1 MGLIPAARADKIVYT
16 CIKLTTVLSMRKS
29 AEIDDPVTRQ
39 AKRLFR
45 ERGGTLRTKD
55 AIAAGLHPRT
65 LYTLRDTGVL
75 ERLSRGLYRLA
86 DSPPLANP
94 DLVTVSLRAPE
105 AVVCLISALAFHE
118 ITTQIPHQVYLAV
131 SRGSRPPRLDYPPVR
146 VFSFSEQ
153 AFSAG
158 IETHSL
164 DGVSV
169 RIYSPEKT
177 LADCFKYRNR
187 IGLDTAIEAIRLY
200 RERRRPNVE
209 AILRYAR
216 LCRVARAMQ
225 PYLEAIL

>member
-1 MGLIPAARADKIVYT
+1 
-16 CIKLTTVLSMRKS
+16 MRNDTENDGPQTRK
-29 AEIDDPVTRQ
+29 AEL
-39 AKRLFR
+39 LFR
-45 ERGGTLRTKD
+45 QHGGTLRTKE
-55 AIAAGLHPRT
+55 ALAAGVHPRT
-65 LYTLRDTGVL
+65 LYALRDAGVL

-94 DLVTVSLRAPE
+94 DLVTVSLRAPD
-105 AVVCLISALAFHE
+105 AVICLISALAYYE
-118 ITTQIPHQVYLAV
+118 LTTQIPHQVYVAIL
-131 SRGSRPPRLDYPPVR
+131 RGARPPRFDHPPLR
-146 VFSFSEQ
+146 IFSFGDK

-158 IETHSL
+158 IETHSV

-177 LADCFKYRNR
+177 LVDCFKYRSR

-200 RERRRPNVE
+200 KERRRMNID
-209 AILRYAR
+209 AIVRYAR